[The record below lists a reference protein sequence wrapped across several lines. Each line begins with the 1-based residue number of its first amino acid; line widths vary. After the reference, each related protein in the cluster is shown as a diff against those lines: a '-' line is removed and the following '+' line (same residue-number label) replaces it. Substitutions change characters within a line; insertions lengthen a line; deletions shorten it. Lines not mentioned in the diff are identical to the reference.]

1 MAYFDR
7 NEVTVNHREK
17 ETIPVA
23 GDHAGF
29 ALKKELIAWLERK
42 GYGVRDL
49 GTHNEEPTDYPE
61 YAAAV
66 ADLVSRGE
74 AGRGLLVCGS
84 GIGIAIV
91 ANKFPG
97 VRAAHCTSTEMAR
110 LSRLHNDANVLVLG
124 GRSTDSDS
132 AAQMLAIWLDTG
144 FEGGRHARRV
154 AKIEKIE
161 EEIQS
166 HLRMGWV
173 EAADPETF
181 GLMRKELERQRTHL
195 ELIASENLTSLAVL
209 EATGSVLMNK
219 YAEGY
224 PGKRYYGG
232 CEYYD
237 EIETLA
243 VERAK
248 ALFGAEHA
256 NVQSYSG
263 TQANMAAYA
272 ALLPLG
278 STILAMDLTCGGHLT
293 HGSKVNFSG
302 KFYRFV
308 HYGVSRETERIDFDA
323 VRELA
328 LKEKPGMIV
337 AGGSAY
343 PPVIDFAEF
352 RKIADL
358 VGAYLLVDMAHFSGL
373 VAAGVYPSPVP
384 YADVVTSTTHKTLR
398 GPRAGFILSKE
409 KVRKEIDKTVFPGM
423 QGGPHMHVMAAKAVC
438 FHLAS
443 TPEFREYARKI
454 VENAKELSGSLARK
468 GYRMVGGG
476 TETHLFLIDMRDK
489 ELTGNE
495 SQEMLEAAG
504 IVVNKNTIPFDPKPP
519 TVTSGIRVGTPAVT
533 TRGMGVE
540 EMWLIADMMDRIMK
554 AKCEEKSAS
563 SVKEEVLSLCRKYPY
578 Y

>member
-1 MAYFDR
+1 
-7 NEVTVNHREK
+7 VNQPEK
-17 ETIPVA
+17 ETLPVA
-23 GDHAGF
+23 SDHAGF
-29 ALKKELIAWLERK
+29 PLKKELVAWLEGR
-42 GYGVRDL
+42 GYRVLDM
-49 GTHNEEPTDYPE
+49 GTYNEDATDYPE
-61 YAAAV
+61 YGARV
-66 ADLVSRGE
+66 AGLISRG
-74 AGRGLLVCGS
+74 ASRRGLLVCGS

-97 VRAAHCTSTEMAR
+97 VRAAHCTSIEMAR
-110 LSRLHNDANVLVLG
+110 LSRLHNDANILVLG
-124 GRSTDSDS
+124 GRLTELD
-132 AAQMLAIWLDTG
+132 AAKEMLGVWLDTE

-154 AKIEKIE
+154 DQIKKIE
-161 EEIQS
+161 EQMQS
-166 HLRMGWV
+166 PLAMKWV
-173 EAADPETF
+173 EAADPETYA
-181 GLMRKELERQRTHL
+181 LMKKELERQRTHL

-209 EATGSVLMNK
+209 EATGSVLLNK

-232 CEYYD
+232 CGYYD
-237 EIETLA
+237 DIETLA

-256 NVQSYSG
+256 NVQPYSG
-263 TQANMAAYA
+263 SQANMAAYA

-308 HYGVSRETERIDFDA
+308 HYGVSRETERIDFDE
-323 VRELA
+323 VRSLA

-343 PPVIDFAEF
+343 PPIIDFAEF

-358 VGAYLLVDMAHFSGL
+358 VDAYLLVDMAHFSGL

-384 YADVVTSTTHKTLR
+384 FADVVTSTTHKTLR

-409 KVRKEIDKTVFPGM
+409 KVKKEIDKTVFPGM
-423 QGGPHMHVMAAKAVC
+423 QGGPHMHVMAAKAIC

-443 TPEFREYARKI
+443 TSEFKDYARRI
-454 VENAKELSGSLARK
+454 VENARELAHALAER
-468 GYRMVGGG
+468 GYRLVGGG
-476 TETHLFLIDMRDK
+476 TESHLFLVDLREK
-489 ELTGNE
+489 ELSGHE
-495 SQEMLEAAG
+495 SQEMLESAG

-533 TRGMGVE
+533 TRGMGRE
-540 EMWLIADMMDRIMK
+540 EMRLIAGLMDRVMRK
-554 AKCEEKSAS
+554 RGEEK
-563 SVKEEVLSLCRKYPY
+563 VREEVRGEVLSLCKRFPY

>member
-1 MAYFDR
+1 M
-7 NEVTVNHREK
+7 NQPEK

-23 GDHAGF
+23 SDHAGF
-29 ALKKELIAWLERK
+29 ALKKELVVWLENR
-42 GYGVRDL
+42 GYTVLDL
-49 GTHNEEPTDYPE
+49 GTYNEESTDYPE
-61 YAAAV
+61 YGARV
-66 ADLVSRGE
+66 AGLISRGVSRQGV
-74 AGRGLLVCGS
+74 LVCGS
-84 GIGIAIV
+84 GVGIAIV

-124 GRSTDSDS
+124 GRLTDHG
-132 AAQMLAIWLDTG
+132 AAKEMLDAWLDTE

-154 AKIEKIE
+154 GTIRKIE
-161 EEIQS
+161 EELQS
-166 HLRMGWV
+166 PLRMRWV
-173 EAADPETF
+173 EMADPETF
-181 GLMRKELERQRTHL
+181 ALMQKELERQKNHL
-195 ELIASENLTSLAVL
+195 ELIASENLTSLGVL
-209 EATGSVLMNK
+209 EAAGSVLMNK

-232 CEYYD
+232 CRYHD

-256 NVQSYSG
+256 NVQPYSG

-278 STILAMDLTCGGHLT
+278 GTILAMDLTCGGHLT

-308 HYGVSRETERIDFDA
+308 HYGVSRETEKIDFDE
-323 VRELA
+323 VRSLA

-343 PPVIDFAEF
+343 PPIIDFAEF
-352 RKIADL
+352 RRIADEA
-358 VGAYLLVDMAHFSGL
+358 GAFLLVDMAHFAGL
-373 VAAGVYPSPVP
+373 VAGGVYPSPVP

-409 KVRKEIDKTVFPGM
+409 KVKKEIDKTVFPGM

-443 TPEFREYARKI
+443 TSEFKEYARKI
-454 VENAKELSGSLARK
+454 VENAGELSRGLAQR
-468 GYRMVGGG
+468 GYRLVGGG
-476 TETHLFLIDMRDK
+476 TQTHLFLIDLREK
-489 ELTGNE
+489 GLTGQEAQELLE
-495 SQEMLEAAG
+495 SAG
-504 IVVNKNTIPFDPKPP
+504 LVVNKNTIPFDTKPP
-519 TVTSGIRVGTPAVT
+519 TVTCGIRVGTPAVT
-533 TRGMGVE
+533 TRGMGRE
-540 EMWLIADMMDRIMK
+540 EMRSIAHLMDRIMQS
-554 AKCEEKSAS
+554 EGDER
-563 SVKEEVLSLCRKYPY
+563 VRDEVREEVLSLCTRFPY